1 MFWRKSVPK
10 DELTVFF
17 ATDLHGSTTCF
28 KKFVNAAQ
36 FYGADTLVLGG
47 DMTGKAIVPITKV
60 GADSYVATDSGTRIA
75 LESGSAINDFLLKV
89 DNKGFYGA
97 ILTADEKDELDR
109 SEEARDRLF
118 RRLVVER
125 VEEWIDFASKKLA
138 GSAVRIISAP
148 GNDDFF
154 DIDEVLKA
162 SDIVDYHDKEVTEL
176 GNYRILHCG
185 GSTITPWDT
194 EREYSEEQYAEIF
207 DALRDKIGA
216 PGRCIFNVHVPPRD
230 TALDECPKLDGDLKV
245 VFEMG
250 NPAKMHAGSSAVRKE
265 IEDIQPLLG
274 LHGHIHEGRAS
285 IKIGRTTC
293 VNPGSLYSDGV
304 LQGALVSLSGE
315 KVSSVQMLQG

>member
-10 DELTVFF
+10 GELSIFF

-36 FYGADTLVLGG
+36 FYGANALLLGG
-47 DMTGKAIVPITKV
+47 DMTGKAIVPVTRV
-60 GADSYVATDSGTRIA
+60 GANRYMATDGGVKIELEGESA
-75 LESGSAINDFLLKV
+75 LHDFMAKV
-89 DNKGFYGA
+89 ENMGFYGVV
-97 ILTADEKDELDR
+97 LTPAEKSDLDN

-125 VEEWIDFASKKLA
+125 VEEWIDFASKKLD
-138 GSAVRIISAP
+138 GTAVRIVSSP
-148 GNDDFF
+148 GNDDFYE
-154 DIDEVLKA
+154 IDEVLKSA
-162 SDIVDYHDKEVTEL
+162 SIVDYHDQEVTTL
-176 GNYRILHCG
+176 GDYQILHCG
-185 GSTITPWDT
+185 GSTVTPWDT
-194 EREYSEEQYAEIF
+194 EREYSEDQYEEIF
-207 DALRDKIGA
+207 DGLRGQIKT

-230 TALDECPKLDGDLKV
+230 TALDECPKLNEDLKV

-250 NPAKMHAGSSAVRKE
+250 NPAKMHAGSSAVRKA
-265 IEDIQPLLG
+265 IEEIQPLIG

-293 VNPGSLYSDGV
+293 VNPGSTYSDGV
-304 LQGALVSLSGE
+304 LQGVLVSLSGE